1 MIPPATSQNFPQ
13 TPHLA
18 HTGLTARSVLIGMAA
33 VICQCLVTP
42 YNDFHVGGTY
52 LAGNHLPIAVVFV
65 MLIFVLSINLL
76 LKKLKPGTELQGG
89 ELLIIWG
96 MMLVASGIPSSGL
109 MRYLVPLAVSPYYF
123 ATAENEWI
131 TLFHQHLP
139 DWMVV
144 KDPKAVFYFYEKL
157 PDGDSIPWRAWLK
170 PIVGWSTFV
179 LIFYFVTICWT
190 VLLRKQW
197 VEHERFTFPIVQ
209 LPQEMFQPPSG
220 GALLN
225 RFFKSP
231 LMWCGFTIPV
241 ILHGLRGLHLYF
253 PAVPSLPLDFPIAQF
268 FTEKPLSALG
278 WWPAVHLFIY
288 PSIVAIVYLLT
299 LEISF
304 SFWFFFLLGKMETV
318 LIYATG
324 SKVNQWNF
332 HQNQQMGALLVFIG
346 FILFIGKRH
355 FGRAFATIFGIRG
368 WKPLPPST
376 TIFGIRGWKPLPPS
390 DDTNEPLPYVW
401 AAGGLIVGI
410 LLLTLICSMAGMSV
424 WVALV
429 MLGIFLGITTVGT
442 WMVANGGLLF
452 IIYSFL
458 PGEFLITLFG
468 SARVNAPS
476 WTLVAYERVLMF
488 DMREILMP
496 GVMNNFK
503 LAEPLRLKQRP
514 FLLAMGIALV
524 LAMGVSYYSSLDL
537 AYTHGAVNLQH
548 WTYMISTTVPFN
560 RLTSILQHPTGIEVE
575 RLGSFIFGGATM
587 FGMLWMRHHYLWWK
601 LHPIGSLLMTSYAT
615 YCFWGSFF
623 IGWFLKYTVLKFG
636 GVALYR
642 KLRPFVLGIVLGECF
657 IGGIWIVVGLMTGI
671 GYRLLPG

>member
-1 MIPPATSQNFPQ
+1 MTPSATLRSQNSLQ
-13 TPHLA
+13 TPYLV
-18 HTGLTARSVLIGMAA
+18 HTGLTLRSMLIGMAA
-33 VICQCLVTP
+33 VICQCLATP

-52 LAGNHLPIAVVFV
+52 LAGNHLPIAIVFV
-65 MLIFVLSINLL
+65 MLVFVLSVNVL
-76 LKKLKPGTELQGG
+76 LKRLKPGTELQGG

-109 MRYLVPLAVSPYYF
+109 MRYLVPLAVSPHYF
-123 ATAENEWI
+123 ATPENEWV

-157 PDGDSIPWRAWLK
+157 PDGDSIPWGAWLK
-170 PIVGWSTFV
+170 PIVGWSAFV

-190 VLLRKQW
+190 ILLRKQW

-209 LPQEMFQPPSG
+209 LPLEMFQQPSG

-225 RFFKSP
+225 RFFKSR
-231 LMWCGFTIPV
+231 LMWCGFAIPV
-241 ILHGLRGLHLYF
+241 ILHGLKGLHLYF
-253 PAVPSLPLDFPIAQF
+253 PSIPNPPLYFPIAEY
-268 FTEKPLSALG
+268 FTEKPLSALA
-278 WWPAVHLFIY
+278 WWPTVNLFIY
-288 PSIVAIVYLLT
+288 PSIIAIVYLLT

-324 SKVNQWNF
+324 SKVNQWTF

-355 FGRAFATIFGIRG
+355 FGRAFATIFGRHA
-368 WKPLPPST
+368 SN
-376 TIFGIRGWKPLPPS
+376 
-390 DDTNEPLPYVW
+390 DTNEPLPYVW
-401 AAGGLIVGI
+401 AVGGLIVGT

-468 SARVNAPS
+468 SLPC
-476 WTLVAYERVLMF
+476 EC
-488 DMREILMP
+488 
-496 GVMNNFK
+496 FK
-503 LAEPLRLKQRP
+503 L
-514 FLLAMGIALV
+514 
-524 LAMGVSYYSSLDL
+524 DL
-537 AYTHGAVNLQH
+537 GRV
-548 WTYMISTTVPFN
+548 
-560 RLTSILQHPTGIEVE
+560 
-575 RLGSFIFGGATM
+575 
-587 FGMLWMRHHYLWWK
+587 
-601 LHPIGSLLMTSYAT
+601 
-615 YCFWGSFF
+615 
-623 IGWFLKYTVLKFG
+623 
-636 GVALYR
+636 
-642 KLRPFVLGIVLGECF
+642 
-657 IGGIWIVVGLMTGI
+657 
-671 GYRLLPG
+671 

>member
-1 MIPPATSQNFPQ
+1 MTRPVPSQNLPQ
-13 TPHLA
+13 TFRS
-18 HTGLTARSVLIGMAA
+18 TYNSITARSVLIGMLA
-33 VICQCLVTP
+33 VICQCLATP
-42 YNDFHVGGTY
+42 YNDFRVEGTY

-65 MLIFVLSINLL
+65 MLVFILGINVL
-76 LKKLKPGTELQGG
+76 LKRLTPGRELQGS
-89 ELLIIWG
+89 ELLVIWG

-109 MRYLVPLAVSPYYF
+109 MRYLVPLAVSPFYF
-123 ATAENEWI
+123 ATPENEWI

-144 KDPKAVFYFYEKL
+144 KDPKAVFYFYEQL
-157 PDGDSIPWRAWLK
+157 PDGGQIPWAAWVK
-170 PIVGWSTFV
+170 PIVGWSVFV

-190 VLLRKQW
+190 VILRKQW
-197 VEHERFTFPIVQ
+197 VEHERFTFPLVQ
-209 LPQEMFQPPSG
+209 LPMEMFQPPSG
-220 GALLN
+220 KALLN

-241 ILHGLRGLHLYF
+241 ILHGLKGLHLYF
-253 PAVPSLPLDFPIAQF
+253 PAIPSPPVYFPIAAL
-268 FTEKPLSALG
+268 FTEKPLSALN
-278 WWPAVHLFIY
+278 WWPSVNLFIF
-288 PSIVAIVYLLT
+288 PSIIAIVYLLT

-355 FGRAFATIFGIRG
+355 FGRAFATIFG
-368 WKPLPPST
+368 KHT
-376 TIFGIRGWKPLPPS
+376 HN
-390 DDTNEPLPYVW
+390 DTNEPLPYAWAVW
-401 AAGGLIVGI
+401 GMIGGI
-410 LLLTLICSMAGMSV
+410 LLLTLICSLAGMRV
-424 WVALV
+424 WVALFI
-429 MLGIFLGITTVGT
+429 LGIFLAITTVGT
-442 WMVANGGLLF
+442 WMVTNGGLMF
-452 IIYSFL
+452 ILYSFL
-458 PGEFLITLFG
+458 PGEYLITLFG

-496 GVMNNFK
+496 SVMNNFK

-514 FLLAMGIALV
+514 FLIAMGIAIV
-524 LAMGVSYYSSLDL
+524 LAMGVSYYSSINL

-548 WTYMISTTVPFN
+548 WTYMISTTTPFN
-560 RLTSILQHPTGIEVE
+560 RLTSILQHPTGIELE

-601 LHPIGSLLMTSYAT
+601 LHPIGSLMMTSYAT

-623 IGWFLKYTVLKFG
+623 IGWFLKYTTLKFG
-636 GVALYR
+636 GVAYYR
-642 KLRPFVLGIVLGECF
+642 KLRPLILGVVLGECF
-657 IGGIWIVVGLMTGI
+657 IGGIWIIVGLMTGI

>member
-1 MIPPATSQNFPQ
+1 MTLHGASYSEP
-13 TPHLA
+13 
-18 HTGLTARSVLIGMAA
+18 TGITARSVLIGMVA
-33 VICQCLVTP
+33 VVCQCLATP

-52 LAGNHLPIAVVFV
+52 LAGNHLPIAVVFA
-65 MLIFVLSINLL
+65 MLVFVLSVNILL
-76 LKKLKPGTELQGG
+76 NRLKPDAELQGTEL
-89 ELLIIWG
+89 LVIWG

-109 MRYLVPLAVSPYYF
+109 MRYLVPLAVSPHYF
-123 ATAENEWI
+123 ATPENEWA

-144 KDPKAVFYFYEKL
+144 RDPKAVFYFYEKL
-157 PDGDSIPWRAWLK
+157 PDGDRIPWMAWVK

-197 VEHERFTFPIVQ
+197 VEHERFTFPLVQ
-209 LPQEMFQPPSG
+209 LPIEMFQPPSG
-220 GALLN
+220 SSLLN

-231 LMWCGFTIPV
+231 LMWCGFAIPV
-241 ILHGLRGLHLYF
+241 ILHGLKGLHLYF
-253 PAVPSLPLDFPIAQF
+253 PAIPNPPVYFPIATY
-268 FTEKPLSALG
+268 FTEKPLSALA
-278 WWPAVHLFIY
+278 WWPSVNLFIF
-288 PSIVAIVYLLT
+288 PSIVAIASLLT

-324 SKVNQWNF
+324 SKVNQWLF

-355 FGRAFATIFGIRG
+355 FGQAF
-368 WKPLPPST
+368 T
-376 TIFGIRGWKPLPPS
+376 TILGRKS
-390 DDTNEPLPYVW
+390 NDDTNEPLPYVW
-401 AAGGLIVGI
+401 AVRGLIVGM
-410 LLLTLICSMAGMSV
+410 LLLMLICHIAGMSL
-424 WVALV
+424 WVALF

-514 FLLAMGIALV
+514 FLLAMALAIV

-560 RLTSILQHPTGIEVE
+560 RLTGILQNPTGIEVE

-601 LHPIGSLLMTSYAT
+601 LHPIGALLITSYAT

-623 IGWFLKYTVLKFG
+623 IGWFLKYIVLKFG
-636 GVALYR
+636 GVAQYR
-642 KLRPFVLGIVLGECF
+642 KLRPLVLGIILGECF
-657 IGGIWIVVGLMTGI
+657 IGGIWIIVGLMTGI

>member
-1 MIPPATSQNFPQ
+1 MTSPAVFYSHDFRLTNHP
-13 TPHLA
+13 A
-18 HTGLTARSVLIGMAA
+18 YNGITARSVLIGMVA
-33 VICQCLVTP
+33 VICQCLATP

-65 MLIFVLSINLL
+65 MLVFVLGINTL
-76 LKKLKPGTELQGG
+76 LKKLKPGTELQGS

-109 MRYLVPLAVSPYYF
+109 MRYLVPLAVSPFYF
-123 ATAENEWI
+123 ATPENEWI

-157 PDGDSIPWRAWLK
+157 PDGDRIPWEAWLK
-170 PIVGWSTFV
+170 PIVGWSAFV

-190 VLLRKQW
+190 VILRKQW
-197 VEHERFTFPIVQ
+197 VEHERFTFPLVQ
-209 LPQEMFQPPSG
+209 LPMEMFQTPSG

-231 LMWCGFTIPV
+231 LMWCGFAIPV
-241 ILHGLRGLHLYF
+241 ILHGLKGLHLYF
-253 PAVPSLPLDFPIAQF
+253 PAIPSPSVYFPISTF
-268 FTEKPLSALG
+268 FTEKPLSALN
-278 WWPAVHLFIY
+278 WWPSINLFIY
-288 PSIVAIVYLLT
+288 PSVVAIVYLLT

-324 SKVNQWNF
+324 SKVNQWDF

-346 FILFIGKRH
+346 FILFLGKRH
-355 FGRAFATIFGIRG
+355 FGHAFATIFGKRA
-368 WKPLPPST
+368 SN
-376 TIFGIRGWKPLPPS
+376 
-390 DDTNEPLPYVW
+390 DAHEPLPYVW
-401 AAGGLIVGI
+401 AVGGLIVGI
-410 LLLTLICSMAGMSV
+410 LLLTLICSLAGMRV
-424 WVALV
+424 WVALFI
-429 MLGIFLGITTVGT
+429 LGIFLAITTVGT
-442 WMVANGGLLF
+442 WMVTNGGLMF
-452 IIYSFL
+452 ILYSFL
-458 PGEFLITLFG
+458 PGEYLITLFG

-496 GVMNNFK
+496 SVMNNFK
-503 LAEPLRLKQRP
+503 LAESLRLKQRP
-514 FLLAMGIALV
+514 FLLAMGIAIV
-524 LAMGVSYYSSLDL
+524 LAMGVSYYSSINL

-548 WTYMISTTVPFN
+548 WTYMISTTSPFN
-560 RLTSILQHPTGIEVE
+560 RLTSILQHPTGIELE
-575 RLGSFIFGGATM
+575 RLGSFIFGGAMM

-601 LHPIGSLLMTSYAT
+601 LHPIGSLMVTSYAT

-623 IGWFLKYTVLKFG
+623 IGWFLKYTTLKFG
-636 GVALYR
+636 GVAQYR
-642 KLRPFVLGIVLGECF
+642 KLRPLILGVVLGECF
-657 IGGIWIVVGLMTGI
+657 IGGIWIIVGLMTGI

>member
-1 MIPPATSQNFPQ
+1 MTSPVTSQNFPQ
-13 TPHLA
+13 TSLS
-18 HTGLTARSVLIGMAA
+18 TYNSITARSILIGMVA
-33 VICQCLVTP
+33 VICQCLATP

-65 MLIFVLSINLL
+65 MLVFVLGINTL
-76 LKKLKPGTELQGG
+76 LKRLKPGTELRGS

-109 MRYLVPLAVSPYYF
+109 MRYLVPLAVSPFYF
-123 ATAENEWI
+123 ATPENEWI

-157 PDGDSIPWRAWLK
+157 PDGDPIPWRAWLK
-170 PIVGWSTFV
+170 PIVGWSAFV

-190 VLLRKQW
+190 VILRKQW
-197 VEHERFTFPIVQ
+197 VEHERFTFPLVQ
-209 LPQEMFQPPSG
+209 LPMEMFQSPSG
-220 GALLN
+220 GTLLN

-231 LMWCGFTIPV
+231 LMWCGFAIPV
-241 ILHGLRGLHLYF
+241 ILHGLKGLHLYF
-253 PAVPSLPLDFPIAQF
+253 PAIPSPPLYFPISTF
-268 FTEKPLSALG
+268 FTEKPLSALN
-278 WWPAVHLFIY
+278 WWPSINLFIY
-288 PSIVAIVYLLT
+288 PSVVAIVYLLT

-304 SFWFFFLLGKMETV
+304 SFWFFFLLGKIETV

-324 SKVNQWNF
+324 SKVNQWDF

-346 FILFIGKRH
+346 FILFLGKRH
-355 FGRAFATIFGIRG
+355 FGRAFATLFGQQA
-368 WKPLPPST
+368 SN
-376 TIFGIRGWKPLPPS
+376 
-390 DDTNEPLPYVW
+390 DTHEPLPYVW
-401 AAGGLIVGI
+401 AVGGLIVGI
-410 LLLTLICSMAGMSV
+410 LLLTLICSLAGMSV
-424 WVALV
+424 WVALFI
-429 MLGIFLGITTVGT
+429 LGIFLAITTVGT
-442 WMVANGGLLF
+442 WMVTNGGLMF
-452 IIYSFL
+452 ILYSFL
-458 PGEFLITLFG
+458 PGEYLITLFG

-496 GVMNNFK
+496 SVMNNFK

-514 FLLAMGIALV
+514 FLLAMGIAIV
-524 LAMGVSYYSSLDL
+524 LAMGVSYYASIDL

-548 WTYMISTTVPFN
+548 WTYMISTTSPFN
-560 RLTSILQHPTGIEVE
+560 RLTSILQHPTGIELE

-601 LHPIGSLLMTSYAT
+601 LHPIGSLMMTSYAT

-623 IGWFLKYTVLKFG
+623 IGWFLKYTTLKFG
-636 GVALYR
+636 GVAYYR
-642 KLRPFVLGIVLGECF
+642 KLRPLILGVVLGECF
-657 IGGIWIVVGLMTGI
+657 IGGIWIIVGLMTGI

>member
-1 MIPPATSQNFPQ
+1 MTSPATSQNFPQ

-18 HTGLTARSVLIGMAA
+18 HTGLTLRSVLIGMVG

-123 ATAENEWI
+123 ATPENEWI

-170 PIVGWSTFV
+170 PIVGWSAFV

-241 ILHGLRGLHLYF
+241 ILHGLKGLHLYF
-253 PAVPSLPLDFPIAQF
+253 PAIPNPPLYFPIAQF
-268 FTEKPLSALG
+268 FTEKPLSALR
-278 WWPAVHLFIY
+278 WWPTVNLFIY

-368 WKPLPPST
+368 WKPIPPSA

-410 LLLTLICSMAGMSV
+410 LLLTLICRMAGMSV

-476 WTLVAYERVLMF
+476 WTMVAYERVLMF

>member
-1 MIPPATSQNFPQ
+1 MTSPAASHSQNPVQ
-13 TPHLA
+13 TTQLS
-18 HTGLTARSVLIGMAA
+18 HTGLTARSVLIGIGA

-52 LAGNHLPIAVVFV
+52 LAGNHLPIAIVFV
-65 MLIFVLSINLL
+65 MLVFVLSVNVL
-76 LKKLKPGTELQGG
+76 LKRLKPGTELQGG

-109 MRYLVPLAVSPYYF
+109 MRYLVPLAVSPHYF
-123 ATAENEWI
+123 ATPENEWV

-170 PIVGWSTFV
+170 PIVGWSAFV

-209 LPQEMFQPPSG
+209 LPQEMFQSPSG

-231 LMWCGFTIPV
+231 LMWCGFAIPV
-241 ILHGLRGLHLYF
+241 ILHGLKGLHLYF
-253 PAVPSLPLDFPIAQF
+253 PAIPNPPLDFAIARY
-268 FTEKPLSALG
+268 FTEKPLSALQ
-278 WWPAVHLFIY
+278 WWPTVHLFIY
-288 PSIVAIVYLLT
+288 PSIIAIVYLLT

-304 SFWFFFLLGKMETV
+304 SFWFFFMLGKMETV

-324 SKVNQWNF
+324 SKVNQWTF

-355 FGRAFATIFGIRG
+355 FGRAFATIFGKQASG
-368 WKPLPPST
+368 
-376 TIFGIRGWKPLPPS
+376 
-390 DDTNEPLPYVW
+390 DTNEPLPYVW
-401 AAGGLIVGI
+401 AVGGLIVGT

-468 SARVNAPS
+468 SSRVNASS

-503 LAEPLRLKQRP
+503 LAEPLRLRQRP
-514 FLLAMGIALV
+514 FLLAMGIAIV

-548 WTYMISTTVPFN
+548 WTYMISTTSPFN
-560 RLTSILQHPTGIEVE
+560 RLTSILQNPTGIELE
-575 RLGSFIFGGATM
+575 RIGSFIFGGATM

-623 IGWFLKYTVLKFG
+623 IGWLLKYTVLKFG
-636 GVALYR
+636 GVAQYR
-642 KLRPFVLGIVLGECF
+642 KLRPLVLGVVLGECF
-657 IGGIWIVVGLMTGI
+657 IGGIWIIVGLMTGI

>member
-1 MIPPATSQNFPQ
+1 MTSFATTYPSPPPRTNP
-13 TPHLA
+13 LA
-18 HTGLTARSVLIGMAA
+18 YSGITARSVIIGMVA
-33 VICQCLVTP
+33 VICQCLATP

-65 MLIFVLSINLL
+65 MLVFVLGINTL
-76 LKKLKPGTELQGG
+76 LKCLKPGTELRGS

-109 MRYLVPLAVSPYYF
+109 MRYLVPLAVSPFYF
-123 ATAENEWI
+123 ATPENEWI

-157 PDGDSIPWRAWLK
+157 PDGDPIPWRAWVK
-170 PIVGWSTFV
+170 PIVGWSAFV

-190 VLLRKQW
+190 VILRKQW
-197 VEHERFTFPIVQ
+197 VEHERFTFPLVQ
-209 LPQEMFQPPSG
+209 LPVEMFQPASG
-220 GALLN
+220 SSLLN
-225 RFFKSP
+225 RFFKSR
-231 LMWCGFTIPV
+231 LMWSGAAIPI
-241 ILHGLRGLHLYF
+241 ILHGLKGLHLYF
-253 PAVPSLPLDFPIAQF
+253 PSTPNPSLYFPIAQF
-268 FTEKPLSALG
+268 FTEKPFSALT
-278 WWPAVHLFIY
+278 WWPSVNLFIY
-288 PSIVAIVYLLT
+288 PSVIAIVYLLT

-324 SKVNQWNF
+324 SKVNQWDF

-346 FILFIGKRH
+346 FILFLGKRH
-355 FGRAFATIFGIRG
+355 FGGAFATLFGKQARN
-368 WKPLPPST
+368 
-376 TIFGIRGWKPLPPS
+376 
-390 DDTNEPLPYVW
+390 DTNEPLPYIW
-401 AAGGLIVGI
+401 AVGGMIGGI
-410 LLLTLICSMAGMSV
+410 LLLTLICSLAGMSV
-424 WVALV
+424 WVVLFI
-429 MLGIFLGITTVGT
+429 LGIFLAITTVGT
-442 WMVANGGLLF
+442 WMVTNGGLMF
-452 IIYSFL
+452 ILYSFL
-458 PGEFLITLFG
+458 PGEYLITLFG

-496 GVMNNFK
+496 SVMNNFK

-514 FLLAMGIALV
+514 FLLAMGIAIV
-524 LAMGVSYYSSLDL
+524 LAMGVSYYSSIDL

-548 WTYMISTTVPFN
+548 WTYMISTTSPFN
-560 RLTSILQHPTGIEVE
+560 RLTSILQHPTGIELE
-575 RLGSFIFGGATM
+575 RLGSFIFGGAMM

-601 LHPIGSLLMTSYAT
+601 LHPIGSLMMTSYAT

-623 IGWFLKYTVLKFG
+623 IGWFLKYTTLKFG
-636 GVALYR
+636 GVAYYR
-642 KLRPFVLGIVLGECF
+642 KLRPLILGVVLGECF
-657 IGGIWIVVGLMTGI
+657 IGGIWIIVGLITGI